1 MRFKFI
7 SLMSF
12 FDYIVYCE
20 TRNDCSSELGESDLA
35 SETNLNYGEFV
46 EHPFSWEFEL
56 PPSILL
62 NSTCTSSDR
71 G

>member
-1 MRFKFI
+1 MFCLSQKCHKNKNI
-7 SLMSF
+7 KQNC
-12 FDYIVYCE
+12 Y
-20 TRNDCSSELGESDLA
+20 SSELGESDLA

-56 PPSILL
+56 PPSILF

>member
-1 MRFKFI
+1 MC
-7 SLMSF
+7 
-12 FDYIVYCE
+12 VNQ
-20 TRNDCSSELGESDLA
+20 NDSSMTVSHKTEHFYYSSELGESDLP